1 MNALL
6 IAACLCVGP
15 EPLVVCDTVD
25 VIELNHLYDGEGR
38 EILHQWVF
46 WEWDKHSADY
56 RVVDWRLVKNE
67 REGPKFA
74 PGRAQ
79 VVLNLSDVAQGSA
92 LRRIEAR
99 AFSETWTQTD
109 PERDNQRIWPTD
121 RRRLLL
127 PPKCRIGRE

>member
-67 REGPKFA
+67 REGPRFA
-74 PGRAQ
+74 PGRARWVWLVCLDGQ
-79 VVLNLSDVAQGSA
+79 PSA

-99 AFSETWTQTD
+99 AFSESWTQVD
-109 PERDNQRIWPTD
+109 VELRDREVWPTE